1 MKIDPIECR
10 NKPGQTFTQTV
21 NHLGENTPKKIAVR
35 ELNQNSIESC
45 KRKKENN
52 EDFRG
57 KVEIFSH
64 KGNFAIKDNGTGMT
78 PAEMKL
84 HFSNLFNSTH
94 ISTNNDFYD
103 DNKGIGAKISLLPYT
118 DLQLFSKTEDGKSF
132 CCEIV
137 YDEKQKVF
145 GHKLFEPE
153 DEDEEL
159 SQFRDLT
166 PEEELFFNKE
176 ESGFAVVLTGR
187 KSKNNQ
193 GKTWDQLCKECSEKD
208 GTKDYKE
215 GTGLSILKFL
225 NTRYYEMPDFME
237 PIKVSYRK
245 QGVHSQYFQ
254 TTPIKDTLE
263 QHCKNKNTFNS
274 TFCFPVGNDEKLEI
288 IGNVAWHIIDD
299 EDRKTLSN
307 RHLITGGS
315 IYINYK
321 NECFGNFLDYVSTKS
336 AHFRKLGI
344 YAGSRNIIVEIKLLN
359 EDLIKTNAN
368 RTGLLSLRGDGE
380 SSEIILEKIL
390 NYLANNVPEEIQEYV
405 KENLNNESDDPEK
418 LQDLVDKFA
427 KELRLR
433 HRPPNALTKSPRN
446 TEKVETAGGI
456 EDDDP
461 DSPPEQKIESSGSG
475 GSGGKDPNKPKKPKK
490 LSVKWRINNGKAPK
504 IEWCDFDDENKI
516 AEWHPE
522 QYKMLGN
529 TESYYLKEILLEK
542 RLKEEKD
549 KFGKRVD
556 DRVKSELSK
565 NFYEIIYYHYQDDRL
580 SREQRNEKIEK
591 NLAEYVYLNEET
603 IKSVVKNLKY
613 GDSNKKEKMVND

>member
-1 MKIDPIECR
+1 
-10 NKPGQTFTQTV
+10 
-21 NHLGENTPKKIAVR
+21 
-35 ELNQNSIESC
+35 
-45 KRKKENN
+45 
-52 EDFRG
+52 
-57 KVEIFSH
+57 
-64 KGNFAIKDNGTGMT
+64 
-78 PAEMKL
+78 
-84 HFSNLFNSTH
+84 
-94 ISTNNDFYD
+94 
-103 DNKGIGAKISLLPYT
+103 
-118 DLQLFSKTEDGKSF
+118 
-132 CCEIV
+132 
-137 YDEKQKVF
+137 
-145 GHKLFEPE
+145 
-153 DEDEEL
+153 
-159 SQFRDLT
+159 
-166 PEEELFFNKE
+166 
-176 ESGFAVVLTGR
+176 
-187 KSKNNQ
+187 
-193 GKTWDQLCKECSEKD
+193 
-208 GTKDYKE
+208 
-215 GTGLSILKFL
+215 
-225 NTRYYEMPDFME
+225 
-237 PIKVSYRK
+237 
-245 QGVHSQYFQ
+245 
-254 TTPIKDTLE
+254 
-263 QHCKNKNTFNS
+263 
-274 TFCFPVGNDEKLEI
+274 VGNDEKLEI